1 MIYCGVKVIE
11 IGHFVSSPELEE
23 IGSRGRYQADI
34 NNSFISVN
42 RNGRIDVKNEKNF
55 FVNKYNKFPSKIIWI
70 HF

>member
-11 IGHFVSSPELEE
+11 IGHFVSSPELGE

-42 RNGRIDVKNEKNF
+42 RNERIDVKNEKNF
-55 FVNKYNKFPSKIIWI
+55 FVNKYNKFSSKIIWI